1 VSLHFVLKVNEQ
13 PIGVCIIRCLNADR
27 GVPDPDAVYDYEV
40 RVESLA
46 TLEPG
51 QHVTGTVQ
59 HRYGDGAWK
68 LVHAALDQV
77 LREPTVVTR

>member
-1 VSLHFVLKVNEQ
+1 MSLHFVLKVNEQ
-13 PIGVCIIRCLNADR
+13 PIGACVIRCLSSDR
-27 GVPDPDAVYDYEV
+27 GVPDADAIYDYAVEV
-40 RVESLA
+40 D
-46 TLEPG
+46 TLTPG
-51 QHVTGTVQ
+51 ELVVGTVQ